1 MSIESEK
8 KRMNDFLV
16 EQTTAY
22 EATKERAREHCE
34 HTCAMPDFAVK
45 TLEDHVAIQIAGL
58 EAQAAALAAPDAH
71 A

>member
-8 KRMNDFLV
+8 KRLNDFLV
-16 EQTTAY
+16 EQRAAL
-22 EATKERAREHCE
+22 EAAKKRALAHCE
-34 HTCAMPDFAVK
+34 HTCAMADFAVK

-58 EAQAAALAAPDAH
+58 GAQAAALEAPDAH